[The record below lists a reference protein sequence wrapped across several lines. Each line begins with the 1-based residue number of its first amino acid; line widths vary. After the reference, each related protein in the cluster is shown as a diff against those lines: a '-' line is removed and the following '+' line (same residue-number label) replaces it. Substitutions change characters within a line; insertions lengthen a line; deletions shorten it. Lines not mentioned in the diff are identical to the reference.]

1 MIHVILN
8 SVDKEIHSP
17 VKIKLFDILYSLSLP
32 KKEKKFD
39 FCENR
44 CILTISFLRP
54 KENADILIVM
64 SIVMCWMENKSAKKL
79 LSDHLNTG
87 MSNNPFRNS
96 EFDKEKRV

>member
-44 CILTISFLRP
+44 RILTISFLRP
-54 KENADILIVM
+54 KENADI
-64 SIVMCWMENKSAKKL
+64 
-79 LSDHLNTG
+79 
-87 MSNNPFRNS
+87 
-96 EFDKEKRV
+96 